1 MLTPPSTL
9 SHPPHAVKPLE
20 HRTMDVRKHK
30 TTWIAD
36 FWRSE
41 ATSSVKVIDRDDRV
55 VCVIPYE
62 KGCNFSEALMKAK
75 TIAASHDMREVLST
89 LVAYEDANCEG
100 LSSGAPSAKEWRAA
114 FEKASDIL
122 ESIDYG
128 SALIE
133 SELTHR

>member
-1 MLTPPSTL
+1 
-9 SHPPHAVKPLE
+9 
-20 HRTMDVRKHK
+20 MDVRKHK

-41 ATSSVKVIDRDDRV
+41 ATSSVKVIDPSKEGDDRV

-89 LVAYEDANCEG
+89 LVAYEDANSEG
-100 LSSGAPSAKEWRAA
+100 LSSGAPSAEEWRAA
-114 FEKASDIL
+114 FEKARDIL